1 MSLNMTGGSKV
12 FSVSLDLPEFEV
24 VKQVFLEDCNL
35 LHVEKNT
42 TEERCSYCGFFSS
55 HVHDWRTRKVRDLSV
70 LGKPLFLFVRVYRYR
85 CHNCNEVFSQTFE
98 SISPNKHQT
107 NRYREYL
114 YEMCIGST
122 IQEVSRKEKIP
133 YTTVERIFYSVA
145 KEKEKEHLETLES
158 VLENNELILS
168 LDEIAV
174 RKGHRY
180 ETVLMDTQTGS
191 VLGMEHQRSYHSTQ
205 ILLAKKI
212 LSNKCVHTVVMDMWD
227 PFHKAVKSI
236 FPEACIVI
244 DKYHV
249 VQKVTH
255 ALDQVRKKTPG
266 LKKGRFKLLKGSEKL
281 TANEKQQLDE
291 MLKEHSELSYA
302 YFLKELFREIYQ
314 VNDYDTADSLLEEWI
329 QLAWSSPF
337 PSFHQVAKTIENWKA
352 QILQYFLTPFTNGRI
367 EGTNHKS
374 KNIKRRA
381 FGFRNL
387 ERFRLR
393 VFLECTGKTYK
404 NQVA

>member
-1 MSLNMTGGSKV
+1 V

-42 TEERCSYCGFFSS
+42 TEERCSFCGFSSS

-70 LGKPLFLFVRVYRYR
+70 LGKPLYLFVRVNRYR
-85 CHNCNEVFSQTFE
+85 CHNCNEVFSQSFK
-98 SISPNKHQT
+98 SIGPNKQQT

-114 YEMCIGST
+114 YEMCNGST
-122 IQEVSRKEKIP
+122 IQEVSKKEKVP
-133 YTTVERIFYSVA
+133 YTTVERTFYSIA
-145 KEKEKEHLETLES
+145 KEKEMEHLGKVETDLS
-158 VLENNELILS
+158 NNEIVIS

-174 RKGHRY
+174 RKGHHY
-180 ETVLMDTQTGS
+180 ETVLMDAQSGC
-191 VLGMEHQRSYHSTQ
+191 VLGMEHQRSYESTKK
-205 ILLAKKI
+205 LLTKDI
-212 LSNKCVHTVVMDMWD
+212 LSNMSIHTVVLDMWD

-236 FPEACIVI
+236 YPEACIVI

-249 VQKVTH
+249 VQKITQ
-255 ALDQVRKKTPG
+255 ALDQIRKNIPG
-266 LKKGRFKLLKGSEKL
+266 LKKGRFKLLKGTEKL
-281 TANEKQQLDE
+281 TVKEKEQLDD
-291 MLKEHSELSYA
+291 MLEEHQDLSYA
-302 YFLKELFREIYQ
+302 YFLKELFRDFYQ
-314 VNDYDTADSLLEEWI
+314 APDYDTAETLLEEWI

-337 PSFHQVAKTIENWKA
+337 SIFHKVAKTIENWRA
-352 QILQYFLTPFTNGRI
+352 PILQYFLTPFTNGRI
-367 EGTNHKS
+367 EGTNHKI

-381 FGFRNL
+381 YGFRNL

-404 NQVA
+404 NKAA

>member
-1 MSLNMTGGSKV
+1 V

-24 VKQVFLEDCNL
+24 VKQVFLDDCNL

-42 TEERCSYCGFFSS
+42 TEERCSYCGFSSS

-70 LGKPLFLFVRVYRYR
+70 LGKPLYLFVRVNRYR
-85 CHNCNEVFSQTFE
+85 CHNCDEVFSQPFE
-98 SISPNKHQT
+98 SIGPNKQQT

-114 YEMCIGST
+114 YEMCHGST
-122 IQEVSRKEKIP
+122 IQEVSQKEKVP
-133 YTTVERIFYSVA
+133 YTTVERIFYSIA
-145 KEKEKEHLETLES
+145 KEKEMKHLVKLETDLG
-158 VLENNELILS
+158 NNDIVIS

-180 ETVLMDTQTGS
+180 ETVLMDAQSGC
-191 VLGMEHQRSYHSTQ
+191 VLGMEHQRSYDSTK
-205 ILLAKKI
+205 ILLTKNI
-212 LSNKCVHTVVMDMWD
+212 LSNKFIRTVVLDMWD

-236 FPEACIVI
+236 FPEACIVV

-249 VQKVTH
+249 VQKVTQ
-255 ALDQVRKKTPG
+255 ALDQVRKKFPA
-266 LKKGRFKLLKGSEKL
+266 LKKGRFILLKGTEKL
-281 TANEKQQLDE
+281 TAYQKQRLDDVLE
-291 MLKEHSELSYA
+291 EHLELSYA
-302 YFLKELFREIYQ
+302 YYLKELFREVYKAP
-314 VNDYDTADSLLEEWI
+314 DYDTGEALLEEWI

-337 PSFHQVAKTIENWKA
+337 PAFHQVAKTIEKWKA

-367 EGTNHKS
+367 EGTNHKI

-404 NQVA
+404 NQAA

>member
-1 MSLNMTGGSKV
+1 V

-42 TEERCSYCGFFSS
+42 TEERCIYCGFLTNN
-55 HVHDWRTRKVRDLSV
+55 VHDWWTRKVRDLSV
-70 LGKPLFLFVRVYRYR
+70 LDKPLFLFVRVNRYR
-85 CHNCNEVFSQTFE
+85 CHNCGEVFTQTFE
-98 SISPNKHQT
+98 SIGSKKHQT

-114 YEMCIGST
+114 YQMCIGST

-133 YTTVERIFYSVA
+133 YTTVERIFYSIA
-145 KEKEKEHLETLES
+145 KEKEIEHLEHLED
-158 VLENNELILS
+158 VLENDELVLS
-168 LDEIAV
+168 LDEIAI

-180 ETVLMDTQTGS
+180 ETVLMDTQTGC
-191 VLGMEHQRSYHSTQ
+191 VLGLGHQRSYDSTQ
-205 ILLAKKI
+205 TLLFKEV
-212 LSNKCVHTVVMDMWD
+212 LVNKCVHTFVMDMWD
-227 PFHKAVKSI
+227 PFHKAVKSV

-255 ALDQVRKKTPG
+255 ALDQVRKKIPG
-266 LKKGRFKLLKGSEKL
+266 LKKGRFKLLKGFEKL
-281 TANEKQQLDE
+281 TANEKLQLDA
-291 MLKEHSELSYA
+291 MLEEHMELSYA
-302 YFLKELFREIYQ
+302 YYLKELFREVYQ
-314 VNDYDTADSLLEEWI
+314 APDYDTADSLLEEWL

-337 PSFHQVAKTIENWKA
+337 PSFHQVAKTLENWKA

-367 EGTNHKS
+367 EGTNHKI

-404 NQVA
+404 NQAA

>member
-1 MSLNMTGGSKV
+1 M

-35 LHVEKNT
+35 IHVEKNST
-42 TEERCSYCGFFSS
+42 KERCSYCGFISN
-55 HVHDWRTRKVRDLSV
+55 HVHDSRTRKVRDLSV
-70 LGKPLFLFVRVYRYR
+70 LGKPLFLFVKVYRFR
-85 CHNCNEVFSQTFE
+85 CRNCNEVFSQTFE
-98 SISPNKHQT
+98 SVGPNRHQT

-114 YEMCIGST
+114 YQMCSGST
-122 IQEVSRKEKIP
+122 IKEVSRKERVP

-145 KEKEKEHLETLES
+145 KEKEIEHLEHIDG
-158 VLENNELILS
+158 VLENNGLVLS

-180 ETVLMDTQTGS
+180 ETVLMDAKSGC
-191 VLGMEHQRSYHSTQ
+191 VLGMEHHRSYDSTQ
-205 ILLAKKI
+205 SLLTKNV
-212 LSNKCVHTVVMDMWD
+212 LSNKLVHTVVLDMWE
-227 PFHKAVKSI
+227 PFHKAVKST
-236 FPEACIVI
+236 FPEACVVV

-249 VQKVTH
+249 VQKVTQ
-255 ALDQVRKKTPG
+255 ALDQIRKKVPG
-266 LKKGRFKLLKGSEKL
+266 LKKVRFKLLKGSEKL
-281 TANEKQQLDE
+281 TTKDKHQLDA
-291 MLKEHSELSYA
+291 MLEEHLELSYA
-302 YFLKELFREIYQ
+302 YFLKELFREVYRAP
-314 VNDYDTADSLLEEWI
+314 DYDTAETLLEEWL

-337 PSFHQVAKTIENWKA
+337 TAFHQVAKTIENWKA

-367 EGTNHKS
+367 EGTNHKI

-404 NQVA
+404 QQAT

>member
-1 MSLNMTGGSKV
+1 V
-12 FSVSLDLPEFEV
+12 FSLSLDLPEFEV
-24 VKQVFLEDCNL
+24 VKQVFVEDCNL

-42 TEERCSYCGFFSS
+42 SEERCSFCGFSSS

-70 LGKPLFLFVRVYRYR
+70 LGKPLYLFVRVNRYR
-85 CHNCNEVFSQTFE
+85 CHNCNELFSQSFE
-98 SISPNKHQT
+98 SIRPNKQQT

-114 YEMCIGST
+114 YEMCHGST
-122 IQEVSRKEKIP
+122 IQEVSKKEKMP
-133 YTTVERIFYSVA
+133 YTTVERIFYSIA
-145 KEKEKEHLETLES
+145 KEKEMDHLDKVETDLG
-158 VLENNELILS
+158 NNDIVIS

-180 ETVLMDTQTGS
+180 ETVLMDVQSGC
-191 VLGMEHQRSYHSTQ
+191 VLGMEHQRSYDSTKN
-205 ILLAKKI
+205 LLTKDI
-212 LSNKCVHTVVMDMWD
+212 LSNKSIHTVVLDMWD

-236 FPEACIVI
+236 YPEACIVI

-249 VQKVTH
+249 VQKVTQ
-255 ALDQVRKKTPG
+255 ALDQVRKKIPG

-281 TANEKQQLDE
+281 TVKEKDQLDV
-291 MLKEHSELSYA
+291 MLEEHLELSYA
-302 YFLKELFREIYQ
+302 YFLKELFRDVYQ
-314 VNDYDTADSLLEEWI
+314 APDYDTAETLLQEWI

-337 PSFHQVAKTIENWKA
+337 SIFHQVAKTIENWRA
-352 QILQYFLTPFTNGRI
+352 PILQYFLTPFTNGRI
-367 EGTNHKS
+367 EGTNHKI

-381 FGFRNL
+381 YGFRNL

-404 NQVA
+404 KQAA